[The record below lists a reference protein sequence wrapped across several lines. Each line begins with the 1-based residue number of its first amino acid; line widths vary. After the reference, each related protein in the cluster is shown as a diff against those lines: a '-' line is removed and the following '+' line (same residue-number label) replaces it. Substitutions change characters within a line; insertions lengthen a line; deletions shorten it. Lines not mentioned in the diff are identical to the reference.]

1 MSRNRPIIISLAPIG
16 FWKEAGV
23 VPPLMPNEIAQEV
36 KQCEAE
42 GASLVHLHV
51 RDETGAAATDLE
63 VFNAAAEAIR
73 DNCQLVLQGSTGGVE
88 GLTVKERCVVLQ
100 NKRVEMSSLNMGS
113 TNFFDGVYVNSP
125 ADIRYWAQEMKD
137 RSIVP
142 ELELFSLTMIP
153 AAVRLV
159 DEGLL
164 SPPLRF
170 NLCMGIPGAIPLDPR
185 YIFMAVQLMP
195 IDTVWGLMLHGK
207 TDPQLIA
214 TALSLGAAWIRVGFE
229 DSPVDIYGRE
239 VGGNSDLVK
248 TAREYIESLGYS
260 IADVKTAR
268 RYLRIGG

>member
-23 VPPLMPNEIAQEV
+23 VPPLRPKEIAQEV

-51 RDETGAAATDLE
+51 RDETGAAAVDLG
-63 VFNAAAEAIR
+63 VFNTTAEAIR

-100 NKRVEMSSLNMGS
+100 NNLVEMASLNMGS
-113 TNFFDGVYVNSP
+113 TNFFSGVYVNSP
-125 ADIRYWAQEMKD
+125 SDIRYWAQQMND

-153 AAVRLV
+153 AAVQLA

-164 SPPLRF
+164 SDPLRF
-170 NLCMGIPGAIPLDPR
+170 SLCMGIPGAIPLDPR

-195 IDTVWGLMLHGK
+195 KDAVWGVMLHGK

-229 DSPVDIYGRE
+229 DSPVDIYGRKAAH
-239 VGGNSDLVK
+239 NTDLVK
-248 TAREYIESLGYS
+248 TAREYIELLGYS
-260 IADVKTAR
+260 IADVNTAR
-268 RYLRIGG
+268 HTLGIGG